1 MLGRS
6 QNWKKTIP
14 LLKIVKFCDVN
25 QGKEREIKKHEP
37 NSCFFPYSTVLFRC
51 ISQFFNRFFIK
62 EIMRAATF
70 ALHINAAVVFGE
82 NFVNFVFW

>member
-6 QNWKKTIP
+6 QNQKKTIP

-37 NSCFFPYSTVLFRC
+37 KFVLIKLLC
-51 ISQFFNRFFIK
+51 GITQFFNRFFIK
-62 EIMRAATF
+62 EIMRSTTF

>member
-6 QNWKKTIP
+6 QNQKKTIP

-25 QGKEREIKKHEP
+25 QGKDKEREIKKHEP
-37 NSCFFPYSTVLFRC
+37 KFVLIKLLC
-51 ISQFFNRFFIK
+51 GIAQFFNGFFIK

-70 ALHINAAVVFGE
+70 ALHINAAVVFSE